1 MRGLVRVEL
10 TRLRWRR
17 AVLLLLLACL
27 VVPVLI
33 AAATL
38 WDTRPVSEAE
48 KAEIRASST
57 QEIARCERK
66 PRQYGVRPARAE
78 TRCAELVVE
87 WQTARRDLS
96 LARERTGS
104 GVGVAG
110 VLVVLLMLT
119 ATTFAGHD
127 WNSGSISNQLLFRP
141 RRGRLWAAKAIAVTG
156 VALVAAAVVSTAY
169 WLTMW
174 ATMRARDLPMLDGA
188 LTDSLAQGLR
198 GAGLAAVAA
207 LGCYALTMLLRSTV
221 ATLGVVLAF
230 GFASLFLVEALPVSG
245 RWEPLDNA
253 AAVLRNG
260 TEYYVDVPPSC
271 YDGRYRDR
279 PAEGSTCDETRE
291 LPGWQGASY
300 YGAGVL
306 LVGAASVL
314 SFRRRDVP

>member
-27 VVPVLI
+27 VVPALI

-48 KAEIRASST
+48 KAEIRAAST

-78 TRCAELVVE
+78 ARCPELVVE
-87 WQTARRDLS
+87 WQTARQPLS
-96 LARERTGS
+96 LARERGGS
-104 GVGVAG
+104 GIGVAG
-110 VLVVLLMLT
+110 ALTVLLMLA

-127 WNSGSISNQLLFRP
+127 WNSGSMSNQLLFRP
-141 RRGRLWAAKAIAVTG
+141 RRGRVWAAKAVAVTG
-156 VALVAAAVVSTAY
+156 VALLTAVLVSTAY

-174 ATMRARDLPMLDGA
+174 AAMRARDLPVADGGLSA
-188 LTDSLAQGLR
+188 SLGLGLR
-198 GAGLAAVAA
+198 GAGLAAAAA

-230 GFASLFLVEALPVSG
+230 GFATLVLGDSLPMSG
-245 RWEPLDNA
+245 QWEPLDNI
-253 AAVLRNG
+253 AAVLANG
-260 TEYYVDVPPSC
+260 TEYYVHVPPSC
-271 YDGRYRDR
+271 YDGRYAQGR
-279 PAEGSTCDETRE
+279 AECDDIRE
-291 LPGWQGASY
+291 LPLWRGATY
-300 YGAGVL
+300 YGGAVV